1 MLFQAFQDIC
11 SILVIILGVGEYNI
25 DWSFKKYDSGVRDKA
40 RVGNHIASKQWALD
54 VGQHKVVVRLYT
66 LTVAEVGS

>member
-40 RVGNHIASKQWALD
+40 RVGNHIASKQ
-54 VGQHKVVVRLYT
+54 
-66 LTVAEVGS
+66 